1 MTTRQSPNE
10 SLPLL
15 TPSPGPRRR
24 RSSRNGIPHALE
36 FLNVLNEITPE
47 VRRTAQV
54 IFAIS
59 LFTNIMFMSFVPI
72 KFLYLK
78 SIGFVSSSDDSD
90 ITFFVYMM
98 VLESFIP
105 FFGMAATGYIA
116 SRIGSRHTFILLSV
130 AAVTGILLL
139 IQASASKYRGEYIV
153 GWILLRFANSIQ
165 VVRVIVLAECVPPRE
180 RTTVMAIHEIWGPLG
195 CVVGPLVWIF
205 CGLVTSGYDTPIL
218 GVFRLNMYTLTC
230 IVMTALAVG
239 IGLISWF
246 GLQNYNPYSQSSTAV
261 ENSHTQNSA
270 EAKSVGPDFV
280 NMYLNY
286 GGIDHFHIS
295 GAHLGIIYEAIY
307 LLAFIPQ
314 FLLAYLSRILQDRS
328 ILLIGLVLK
337 LSGFLLF
344 FPYFNNRVY
353 VWQAVCGYLL
363 IVQAS
368 RFFRTASLSLA
379 SKLLGPMSNGT
390 LLGMLSSAS
399 QIGPA
404 VAQFCFAKLTVDLF
418 GTYYYVLIGIPG
430 IIALAMVVWPSSWE
444 SLDPNR
450 EFCQMLFKN
459 YKQQEHK
466 SRSEEYN
473 RK

>member
-1 MTTRQSPNE
+1 
-10 SLPLL
+10 
-15 TPSPGPRRR
+15 
-24 RSSRNGIPHALE
+24 
-36 FLNVLNEITPE
+36 
-47 VRRTAQV
+47 
-54 IFAIS
+54 
-59 LFTNIMFMSFVPI
+59 MFMSFVPI

-286 GGIDHFHIS
+286 GGVLVNTRGYQLRTFVFFAVLIFSVNVLMGLIRVSFQPILIDHFHIS